1 MRKNTLALG
10 SRPVLKNISARGC
23 KSARKVIGISVRGCK
38 PSIWVKRISAHGSLH
53 RKSLNTP
60 QGRKLALRSFR
71 KKLTSERGSISIVVI
86 GLFVVTVASLMVMT
100 DVSALIVAKRSL
112 VQATEAAAQRGV
124 HTLDKSE
131 YYQGKANM
139 FTAPMALATKR
150 EHPSIPIDCT
160 RGGVEVLLE
169 LSSWSNDESDM
180 KWQQLKGIQLTNF
193 SCDGAS
199 LEISTR
205 SEMKLPF
212 KVPFTTT
219 DSVFLTATVGT
230 TNKVQE
236 GFYLF
241 GFRIH

>member
-1 MRKNTLALG
+1 MTKLNERFLPVRK
-10 SRPVLKNISARGC
+10 S
-23 KSARKVIGISVRGCK
+23 ISVPGSNS
-38 PSIWVKRISAHGSLH
+38 PSRELFLGFVRRKWVSD
-53 RKSLNTP
+53 T
-60 QGRKLALRSFR
+60 
-71 KKLTSERGSISIVVI
+71 GSISVVVI
-86 GLFVVTVASLMVMT
+86 GLFVITVASLMVMT

-139 FTAPMALATKR
+139 FTAPMAVATHR
-150 EHPSIPIDCT
+150 AHPVIPIDCA

-169 LSSWSNDESDM
+169 LNSWSNDEGNM

-205 SEMKLPF
+205 SEMQLPF

-219 DSVFLTATVGT
+219 NSVFLTASAGT
-230 TNKVQE
+230 ANKVQE

-241 GFRIH
+241 GFRVH

>member
-1 MRKNTLALG
+1 MKHDEKSLPVRKNISVLGSNRMNKNISALG
-10 SRPVLKNISARGC
+10 SRPVRNRASLFGSNLAMLT
-23 KSARKVIGISVRGCK
+23 
-38 PSIWVKRISAHGSLH
+38 PSYLAEKLRASRTTSRSRRTTLGS
-53 RKSLNTP
+53 
-60 QGRKLALRSFR
+60 
-71 KKLTSERGSISIVVI
+71 EDGSISVVVI
-86 GLFVVTVASLMVMT
+86 GLFVITVASLMVMT

-139 FTAPMALATKR
+139 FTAPMALATNR

-169 LSSWSNDESDM
+169 LNSWSNDESDM
-180 KWQQLKGIQLTNF
+180 KWQQLKGIQLTDF

-212 KVPFTTT
+212 KLPFTST
-219 DSVFLTATVGT
+219 DSVFLTATAGT

-241 GFRIH
+241 GIRVH

>member
-1 MRKNTLALG
+1 MMKHNERFRQVRK
-10 SRPVLKNISARGC
+10 S
-23 KSARKVIGISVRGCK
+23 ISVRGFNRL
-38 PSIWVKRISAHGSLH
+38 SLTARVMFKRF
-53 RKSLNTP
+53 KD
-60 QGRKLALRSFR
+60 
-71 KKLTSERGSISIVVI
+71 ERGSISVVTI
-86 GLFVVTVASLMVMT
+86 GLFVITVASLMVMT

-131 YYQGKANM
+131 YYQGKGNM
-139 FTAPMALATKR
+139 FTSPMAIATQR
-150 EHPSIPIDCT
+150 EHPVIPIDCS
-160 RGGVEVLLE
+160 RGGEVLLE
-169 LSSWSNDESDM
+169 LNSWSNDESDM
-180 KWQQLKGIQLTNF
+180 KWQQLKGIQLSNF
-193 SCDGAS
+193 FCDGAS

-219 DSVFLTATVGT
+219 DSVFLTATAGT

-241 GFRIH
+241 GIRLN

>member
-1 MRKNTLALG
+1 MTKLTERFQRVRK
-10 SRPVLKNISARGC
+10 S
-23 KSARKVIGISVRGCK
+23 ISVRGSK
-38 PSIWVKRISAHGSLH
+38 SPSRELFLGRVR
-53 RKSLNTP
+53 
-60 QGRKLALRSFR
+60 RKLVSD
-71 KKLTSERGSISIVVI
+71 TGSISVVVI
-86 GLFVVTVASLMVMT
+86 GLFVITVASLMVMT

-139 FTAPMALATKR
+139 FTAPIAVATHR
-150 EHPSIPIDCT
+150 AHPVIPIDCA

-169 LSSWSNDESDM
+169 LNAWSNDESDM

-205 SEMKLPF
+205 SEMQLPF

-219 DSVFLTATVGT
+219 NSVFLTASAGT

-241 GFRIH
+241 GFRVH

>member
-1 MRKNTLALG
+1 MMKHKERFRPVPKSISVLG
-10 SRPVLKNISARGC
+10 SRPVRNRLSLFGSNLAMLT
-23 KSARKVIGISVRGCK
+23 
-38 PSIWVKRISAHGSLH
+38 PSYLAGKLR
-53 RKSLNTP
+53 TP
-60 QGRKLALRSFR
+60 RTALRCRRSTFG
-71 KKLTSERGSISIVVI
+71 SEDGSISVVVI
-86 GLFVVTVASLMVMT
+86 GLFVITVASLMVMT

-139 FTAPMALATKR
+139 LTAPMALATNR

-169 LSSWSNDESDM
+169 LNSWSNDESDM

-193 SCDGAS
+193 SCDGVS
-199 LEISTR
+199 LEISTQA
-205 SEMKLPF
+205 EMKLPF

-219 DSVFLTATVGT
+219 DSVFLTATAGT

-241 GFRIH
+241 GIRIH